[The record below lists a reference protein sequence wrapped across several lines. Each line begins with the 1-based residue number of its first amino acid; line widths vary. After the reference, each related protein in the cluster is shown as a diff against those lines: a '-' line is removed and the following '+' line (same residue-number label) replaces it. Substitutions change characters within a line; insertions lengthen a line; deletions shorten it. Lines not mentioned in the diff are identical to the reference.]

1 MSDPKAIQTNVKNIR
16 LLIQQHQE
24 LLSSDVDKFDD
35 IVKENHANFIEQYPT
50 IYQKLKDN
58 TLDEEKLQYMLDM
71 LTDIHSKKVTEFDA
85 SVKVGQKL
93 VDHYVTP
100 NLKK

>member
-1 MSDPKAIQTNVKNIR
+1 MSDPKVIQSNVKGIR
-16 LLIQQHQE
+16 LLISQNQD
-24 LLSSDVDKFDD
+24 LLSNDSDKFDEL
-35 IVKENHANFIEQYPT
+35 VKETHSDFIELYPT

-71 LTDIHSKKVTEFDA
+71 LTDINSKNVTEFDA

>member
-1 MSDPKAIQTNVKNIR
+1 MSDPKVIQSNVKGIR
-16 LLIQQHQE
+16 LLILQNQD
-24 LLSSDVDKFDD
+24 LFSSDSDRFDEL
-35 IVKENHANFIEQYPT
+35 VKENHSDFLELYPT

-58 TLDEEKLQYMLDM
+58 TLDQDKLQYMLDM
-71 LTDIHSKKVTEFDA
+71 LTDINSKNVTEFDA